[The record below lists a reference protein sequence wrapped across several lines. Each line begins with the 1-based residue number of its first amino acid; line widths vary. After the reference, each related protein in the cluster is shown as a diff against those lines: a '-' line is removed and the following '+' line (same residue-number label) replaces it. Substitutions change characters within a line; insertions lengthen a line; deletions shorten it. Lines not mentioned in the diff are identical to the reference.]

1 VPLRLLEIVIPGH
14 LETRVAGIL
23 ETHPTVSTWRLET
36 SDDED
41 TVFHAVLPAEA
52 TEVLM
57 DAIEDGCPSCPSLR
71 MVLVPVEASVPHV
84 ESDTPADVSAEEP
97 PPSKIAVV
105 AGHRVSREEIYAD
118 ALDGAE
124 LSVSF
129 FALMALSAV
138 VASVGLLR
146 DNVAVIIGAMVIAPL
161 YGPNMALAV
170 GTTLGDGELIGRTLR
185 TLSIGLGLAV
195 GVSLIMGIFLPV
207 DAAIPAI
214 AARTT
219 VGYADVVLALAAGA
233 AGTFAFMAGQARA
246 LIGVMVAVALL
257 PPLAAFGLLLGAGNP
272 AAAAGAVLLAAV
284 NVICIN
290 LAGVTSFLIQ
300 GVRPRSWW
308 EAEKAKAA
316 TRRAAVIWVVL
327 LVLLVM
333 ILALQ

>member
-1 VPLRLLEIVIPGH
+1 MPLRLLEIVIPGH

-23 ETHPTVSTWRLET
+23 ENHPTVSTWRLET

-41 TVFHAVLPAEA
+41 TVFHAVLPVEA
-52 TEVLM
+52 TEALM
-57 DAIEDGCPSCPSLR
+57 DAIEDGCPSCPDLR
-71 MVLVPVEASVPHV
+71 MVLVPVEAAVPHL
-84 ESDTPADVSAEEP
+84 EPEHTEAPPPTEPEP
-97 PPSKIAVV
+97 PKTTLVSV
-105 AGHRVSREEIYAD
+105 HRVSREEIYAD

-170 GTTLGDGELIGRTLR
+170 GTTLGDRVLIGRTLR
-185 TLSIGLGLAV
+185 TLSIGLGIAI
-195 GVSLIMGIFLPV
+195 GVSLTAGLFLPV
-207 DAAIPAI
+207 DSSIPAV
-214 AARTT
+214 ASRTT
-219 VGYADVVLALAAGA
+219 VEYADVMLALAAGA

-272 AAAAGAVLLAAV
+272 GAAGGAILLAAV

-290 LAGVTSFLIQ
+290 LAGVAAFLIQ

-316 TRRAAVIWVVL
+316 TRRAAITWIVL
-327 LVLLVM
+327 LVLLIV
-333 ILALQ
+333 ILAFQ